1 MEAILNMLS
10 QPDELESASRRVK
23 VVLAD
28 LDKATTPS
36 SKTAGL
42 AGARAMSKEDS
53 SLKLNPTDAQKV
65 DALYACLPRIE
76 PLMPLVPPLLT
87 RLRSLAMLHS
97 GASAFQS
104 TLSTLETDAA
114 NMKETDVEVKEVLD
128 RLDKGITKQAEVMK
142 ANWGS
147 LSERLQQLNERVA
160 RLQT

>member
-10 QPDELESASRRVK
+10 QPDELETASRRVK
-23 VVLAD
+23 IVLAD
-28 LDKATTPS
+28 LDKAFTPS

-42 AGARAMSKEDS
+42 AGARGAVKEDN

-87 RLRSLAMLHS
+87 RLRSLATLHA

-104 TLSTLETDAA
+104 TLSTLETDAD
-114 NMKETDVEVKEVLD
+114 NMKETDIEVKEVLD
-128 RLDKGITKQAEVMK
+128 RLDEGITKQAQVMK

-147 LSERLQQLNERVA
+147 LSERLQQLNERVV